1 MNDHLPF
8 AAGQSRTGGPSELTA
23 TRRRSGGE
31 ILVDTLRIHNTDT
44 VFCLP
49 GESFL
54 AAIDALAGAGDAV
67 RTIVARHEAGAAH
80 MAEAYGKLTGQPG
93 ICFVTRGPGA
103 SHAAIGVH
111 TAAQDSTPMI
121 LFIGQVARG
130 MLGREAWQEVDFG
143 QMFGGMAKWVVEID
157 RAERI
162 PELVSRAF
170 HVAVSGRPG
179 PVVVSLPEDMLAEEV
194 VVADARPYKRSAAH
208 PGADQLLHLGEMI
221 GAAERP
227 LVIVG
232 GGGWNTQACTN
243 LKTFVETFDLPVVAG
258 FRRQDI
264 LDNRH
269 LNYIG
274 HAGLGPSQTLV
285 RRIRS
290 ADLVIALGGRLGETT
305 TSGYTLFGVPRPS
318 QTFVHVHADP
328 NELGRVYQADLAIN
342 AGMPEFAAAVAQMKP
357 TAGLQNGTAQ
367 RKAWI
372 ASARADFLAEQIPGA
387 MPGPLDLGAV
397 MLHLR
402 EVLPADAVISN
413 GAGNYA
419 IWVHKFHRY
428 GGFRTQLAPTSG
440 SMGYGLPAAIT
451 AKLVHPERTTVC
463 FAGDGCFLMS
473 ANELATAARYRL
485 GVVALVVNNGM
496 YGSIRMHQEKEY
508 PGRVHA
514 TELENPDFAALARAF
529 AGYGEVVER
538 TEEFAPA
545 FERATAFA
553 ERYSKPAVLELRID
567 PEAITPSTTLTQL
580 RRAAQAAA
588 DAAADRRAEA

>member
-1 MNDHLPF
+1 MTSS
-8 AAGQSRTGGPSELTA
+8 Q
-23 TRRRSGGE
+23 RSGGE
-31 ILVDTLRIHNTDT
+31 ILVDTLKINGVDT

-54 AAIDALAGAGDAV
+54 AAIDALAGPDETI
-67 RTIVARHEAGAAH
+67 RTIVTRHEAGAAH
-80 MAEAYGKLTGQPG
+80 MAEAYGKLTGHPG

-111 TAAQDSTPMI
+111 TASQDSTPMI

-130 MLGREAWQEVDFG
+130 MLGREAWQEVNFRR
-143 QMFGGMAKWVVEID
+143 MFGSMAKWVVEID

-179 PVVVSLPEDMLAEEV
+179 PVVVSLPEDMLTERAA
-194 VVADARPYKRSAAH
+194 VANAAPYVRVAGH
-208 PGADQLLHLGEMI
+208 PGPAQLSRLVEMI
-221 GAAERP
+221 DGAERP

-232 GGGWNTQACTN
+232 GGGWNARACAD
-243 LKTFVETFDLPVVAG
+243 LGSFVETFSLPVVAG

-269 LNYIG
+269 SHYVG
-274 HAGLGPSQTLV
+274 HAGLGPSPKLV
-285 RRIRS
+285 ERVRG
-290 ADLVIALGGRLGETT
+290 ADLIIALGGRLGETT
-305 TSGYTLFGVPRPS
+305 TSGYTLFEIPRPA
-318 QTFVHVHADP
+318 QRLVHIHADP
-328 NELGRVYQADLAIN
+328 NELGRIYQADLPIN
-342 AGMPEFAAAVAQMKP
+342 AGMSEMAAAL
-357 TAGLQNGTAQ
+357 AGLRPSERHEAETEAR
-367 RKAWI
+367 RKAWLAAAREEFI
-372 ASARADFLAEQIPGA
+372 ADQIPGS
-387 MPGPLDLGAV
+387 MPGPVDLGAV

-402 EVLPADAVISN
+402 EALPDDAIISN

-440 SMGYGLPAAIT
+440 AMGYGLPAAIA
-451 AKLVHPERTTVC
+451 AKLVHPDRAAVC

-473 ANELATAARYRL
+473 ANELATASQYGL
-485 GVVALVVNNGM
+485 GVIIIVVNNGM

-514 TELENPDFAALARAF
+514 TALENPDFVALARSFGCYGEQVLEIEGFAAAF
-529 AGYGEVVER
+529 ARAKTYADER
-538 TEEFAPA
+538 
-545 FERATAFA
+545 R
-553 ERYSKPAVLELRID
+553 KPALLELKID
-567 PEAITPSTTLTQL
+567 PEAITPSATLTQL
-580 RRAAQAAA
+580 RQHALASRHAVRSAP
-588 DAAADRRAEA
+588 

>member
-1 MNDHLPF
+1 M
-8 AAGQSRTGGPSELTA
+8 LTSSGL
-23 TRRRSGGE
+23 RSGGE
-31 ILVDTLRIHNTDT
+31 ILIDTLKIHGVDT

-54 AAIDALAGAGDAV
+54 AAIDALAGAGNAI
-67 RTIVARHEAGAAH
+67 RTIVTRHEAGASH

-111 TAAQDSTPMI
+111 TASQDSTPMI

-130 MLGREAWQEVDFG
+130 VLGREAWQEVDFR

-179 PVVVSLPEDMLAEEV
+179 PVVVSLPEDMLAEKV
-194 VVADARPYKRSAAH
+194 MAADARRYVRSAAH
-208 PGADQLLHLGEMI
+208 PAADQLSRLVEMI
-221 GAAERP
+221 ASAERP

-232 GGGWNTQACTN
+232 GGGWNARACADF
-243 LKTFVETFDLPVVAG
+243 KTFVDAFDLPVIAG

-264 LDNRH
+264 FDNRH
-269 LNYIG
+269 PNYIG
-274 HAGLGPSQTLV
+274 HAGLGPSPKLV
-285 RRIRS
+285 QRIRS
-290 ADLVIALGGRLGETT
+290 ADLIVAIGGRLGETT
-305 TSGYTLFGVPRPS
+305 TSGYALFEVPRPS
-318 QTFVHVHADP
+318 QRFIHVHADP
-328 NELGRVYQADLAIN
+328 NELGRVYQADIVIN
-342 AGMPEFAAAVAQMKP
+342 AGMPEFAAAIARLLPSRQSSEVEARRKSWVA
-357 TAGLQNGTAQ
+357 AG
-367 RKAWI
+367 
-372 ASARADFLAEQIPGA
+372 RADFVADQVPGS
-387 MPGPLDLGAV
+387 MPGPVDLGAV

-402 EVLPADAVISN
+402 EVLPADAIISN

-440 SMGYGLPAAIT
+440 SMGYGLPAAIA
-451 AKLVHPERTTVC
+451 AKLVHPERTAVC

-473 ANELATAARYRL
+473 VNELATAARHDL
-485 GVVALVVNNGM
+485 GVITIVVNNGM

-514 TELENPDFAALARAF
+514 TALENPDFVALARAF
-529 AGYGEVVER
+529 GGYGELVLE
-538 TEEFAPA
+538 TDGFAA
-545 FERATAFA
+545 AFA
-553 ERYSKPAVLELRID
+553 RARAFADEKRKPVVLELRID
-567 PEAITPSTTLTQL
+567 PEAITPTATLMQL
-580 RRAAQAAA
+580 RQRALAA
-588 DAAADRRAEA
+588 RAGALQ

>member
-1 MNDHLPF
+1 MID
-8 AAGQSRTGGPSELTA
+8 GQLSVIKQSSGEQRSMLTTSGP
-23 TRRRSGGE
+23 RSGGE
-31 ILVDTLRIHNTDT
+31 ILIDTLKIHGVDT

-54 AAIDALAGAGDAV
+54 AAIDALAGAGNAI
-67 RTIVARHEAGAAH
+67 RTIVTRHEAGAAH

-130 MLGREAWQEVDFG
+130 MLGREAWQEVDFR

-170 HVAVSGRPG
+170 QVAVSGRPG

-194 VVADARPYKRSAAH
+194 VAADARPYRRAAAH
-208 PGADQLLHLGEMI
+208 PSADQLSRIVEMI
-221 GAAERP
+221 AVAERP
-227 LVIVG
+227 VVIVG
-232 GGGWNTQACTN
+232 GGGWNARACAD
-243 LKTFVETFDLPVVAG
+243 LKTFIEIFDLPVVAG

-269 LNYIG
+269 PNYIG
-274 HAGLGPSQTLV
+274 HAGLGPSAALV

-290 ADLVIALGGRLGETT
+290 ADLIIAIGGRLGETT
-305 TSGYTLFGVPRPS
+305 TSGYTLFEVPRPS
-318 QTFVHVHADP
+318 QRFVHVHTDP
-328 NELGRVYQADLAIN
+328 NELGRVYQADLLVN
-342 AGMPEFAAAVAQMKP
+342 AGMPEFAAAVARLRPSDGSRANRGVQREAWVA
-357 TAGLQNGTAQ
+357 AGH
-367 RKAWI
+367 
-372 ASARADFLAEQIPGA
+372 AEFISDQTPGS
-387 MPGPLDLGAV
+387 MPGPVDLGAV

-402 EVLPADAVISN
+402 DVLSADVIISN

-440 SMGYGLPAAIT
+440 SMGYGLPAAIV
-451 AKLVHPERTTVC
+451 AKLVHPERTAVC

-473 ANELATAARYRL
+473 ANELATAARHSL
-485 GVVALVVNNGM
+485 GVIVIVVNNGM

-514 TELENPDFAALARAF
+514 TALDNPDFVALARAF
-529 AGYGEVVER
+529 GGYGELVAE
-538 TEEFAPA
+538 TD
-545 FERATAFA
+545 AFA
-553 ERYSKPAVLELRID
+553 DAFARARAFADEKRKPAILELRID
-567 PEAITPSTTLTQL
+567 PEAITPTATLTQL
-580 RRAAQAAA
+580 RGRALAAR
-588 DAAADRRAEA
+588 DAALQR